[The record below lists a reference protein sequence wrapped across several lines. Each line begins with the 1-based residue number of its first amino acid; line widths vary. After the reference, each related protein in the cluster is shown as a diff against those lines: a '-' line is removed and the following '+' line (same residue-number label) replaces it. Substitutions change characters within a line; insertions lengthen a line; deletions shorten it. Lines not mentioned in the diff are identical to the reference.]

1 MNPSI
6 IDPENVPAPFT
17 AEVALAQPDWTRIN
31 RMMNTLD
38 TMLTHIH
45 GLAIYIW
52 PEDPQTRADWAM
64 NHDPTDPGVSMTFV
78 VATIDGTDGNF
89 CVVFRC
95 ISEEARVGL
104 RQCLINRLGFPPP
117 TNDGEGDR
125 YDLWEL
131 E

>member
-38 TMLTHIH
+38 TMITHIRN
-45 GLAIYIW
+45 LTVWIQA
-52 PEDPQTRADWAM
+52 EDPQTRADWAM
-64 NHDPTDPGVSMTFV
+64 NHDPTDPGVTMTYV
-78 VATIDGTDGNF
+78 LSTIDGTDGNY
-89 CVVFRC
+89 CVVFKC

-104 RQCLINRLGFPPP
+104 RQCLMNRLDF
-117 TNDGEGDR
+117 GEPHTDE
-125 YDLWEL
+125 YSDHWEL